1 MLYASAATRGKN
13 TKLDRGAVCYWRF
26 AIISRGHA
34 VQRLLLPCDDISRLQ
49 DVEMTISKGL
59 FSRSR
64 LIDFL
69 IQGFLGDFDIK
80 KGEVPSGRL
89 AKLLGESRSGQFHA
103 PSLSFPV

>member
-1 MLYASAATRGKN
+1 
-13 TKLDRGAVCYWRF
+13 
-26 AIISRGHA
+26 
-34 VQRLLLPCDDISRLQ
+34 VQRLLLPCDGISRLQ

-80 KGEVPSGRL
+80 KGEGSEWAVG
-89 AKLLGESRSGQFHA
+89 
-103 PSLSFPV
+103 